1 MTRKHLFAAV
11 VVASLL
17 EGTAAAGTCKVQNT
31 AAPGQWRFVHVYD
44 VKKSEIVLRQAIN
57 GGDSKEVTVSGE
69 RVRVNHKHPGGKTY
83 TAGAIAICK
92 NGNTVKF

>member
-1 MTRKHLFAAV
+1 MTKHILAFAVTA
-11 VVASLL
+11 AALL
-17 EGTAAAGTCKVQNT
+17 EGGAFAGTCKVQN
-31 AAPGQWRFVHVYD
+31 AAKPGDWRFVHVYD

-69 RVRVNHKHPGGKTY
+69 RVRVNHKRPGSKAY
-83 TAGAIAICK
+83 AAGAIAICK